1 MEDDTTSLCAALFG
15 LAGFEILSAADAGGE
30 LELLVQTTA
39 DLVGCPGCGAV
50 ARAKD
55 RRPGWVRDLP
65 IGGRPVVLCWWKRV
79 WCCPHAQCEVRTWT
93 ERHPA
98 IAPRA
103 ALTER
108 ARQWAFEQVGD
119 RDAAVSAVAAQLGV
133 AWWTVMDQVI
143 SRGTPEVDTDGRVAP
158 ADHPVTAVGVDE
170 TAYLRATATRA
181 TTFATGIVDLTPGR
195 PARLLDVV
203 EGRSGTVLA
212 DWLDE
217 RDAAWRAAV
226 TTASLDPFRG
236 YATAL
241 SGQLPDAVRVL
252 DPFHIVRLGLAC
264 VDDVRRRVQQH
275 TTGHRG
281 RSRDPLF
288 GIRRV
293 LRRRRDRL
301 STKARARLQAGLIAG
316 DPDGEVT
323 LAWTVA
329 QDLMGLYRLDDPDL
343 ARTRAAAL
351 ITDLRD
357 CPIGE
362 PARLGRTLHA
372 WRVELCAHFDHPD
385 VSNGPTENLNLKI
398 KNTKRIARGYRNFDH
413 YRLRLLLNHGRIR
426 QDQNPRSQAGCVEP
440 LNSILNW
447 TPNSFGSSHNF
458 QQGVARTT
466 AVAPFNVRSR
476 RQ

>member
-15 LAGFEILSAADAGGE
+15 LAGFEVLAAADAGGE

-39 DLVGCPGCGAV
+39 DLVGCPACGAV

-55 RRPGWVRDLP
+55 RRPTWVRDLP

-79 WCCPHAQCEVRTWT
+79 WCCPHALCPARTWT
-93 ERHPA
+93 EQHSA

-103 ALTER
+103 GLTER
-108 ARQWAFEQVGD
+108 ARTWAFEQVGAHD
-119 RDAAVSAVAAQLGV
+119 GAVSRVAAALGV
-133 AWWTVMDQVI
+133 AWWTVMRQVI
-143 SRGTPEVDTDGRVAP
+143 DRGTLEIDAPHRLAEVA
-158 ADHPVTAVGVDE
+158 AVGVDE
-170 TAYLRATATRA
+170 TAYLRATATHA
-181 TTFATGIVDLTPGR
+181 TTFATGIADLSPGR

-212 DWLDE
+212 DWLGEQDPV
-217 RDAAWRAAV
+217 WRAGIA
-226 TTASLDPFRG
+226 TASLDPFRG

-241 SGQLPDAVRVL
+241 NTELPQAVRVL
-252 DPFHIVRLGLAC
+252 DPFHVVRLGLAC
-264 VDDVRRRVQQH
+264 VDDVRRRVQQAQ
-275 TTGHRG
+275 TGHRG
-281 RSRDPLF
+281 RTGDPLY

-293 LRRRRDRL
+293 LRRRTDHL

-329 QDLMGLYRLDDPDL
+329 QDLMALYRLDDPDL
-343 ARTRAAAL
+343 ARARAEQL
-351 ITDLRD
+351 ITDLRG

-362 PARLGRTLHA
+362 LARLGRTLHA

-398 KNTKRIARGYRNFDH
+398 KNTKRVARGYRNFDH
-413 YRLRLLLNHGRIR
+413 YRLRLLLNHGRIQEDHSPTR
-426 QDQNPRSQAGCVEP
+426 IRTRAPRLA
-440 LNSILNW
+440 
-447 TPNSFGSSHNF
+447 
-458 QQGVARTT
+458 A
-466 AVAPFNVRSR
+466 
-476 RQ
+476 